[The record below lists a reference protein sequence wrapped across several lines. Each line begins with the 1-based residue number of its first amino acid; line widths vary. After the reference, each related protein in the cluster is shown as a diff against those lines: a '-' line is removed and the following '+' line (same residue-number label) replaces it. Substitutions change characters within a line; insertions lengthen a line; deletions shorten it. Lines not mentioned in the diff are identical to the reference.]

1 MARRAELVKE
11 LEPWLTDD
19 IDGHPWGAWAS
30 FAREDAPDR
39 MPGAT
44 SRWNAGKDLS
54 WIALRPER
62 VIEVAYDHMEGT
74 RFRHTAQWRRWR
86 DDRDPLSCTY
96 EQLDRPVTF
105 DLTSG
110 LAGRPSQGVPRDHDP
125 GAHRTAPAPAR
136 RRASGVVLRHGHC

>member
-1 MARRAELVKE
+1 
-11 LEPWLTDD
+11 
-19 IDGHPWGAWAS
+19 
-30 FAREDAPDR
+30 

-86 DDRDPLSCTY
+86 DDRDALSCTY

-105 DLTSG
+105 DLTSV
-110 LAGRPSQGVPRDHDP
+110 LAGRLS
-125 GAHRTAPAPAR
+125 
-136 RRASGVVLRHGHC
+136 